1 VLLTRFQGVTS
12 AATIYA
18 KHLEPMA
25 TFYERCFGLEYLA
38 EAPGEY
44 RVLRSDAWTLS
55 IVQVPQEIA
64 STIMLSNPPARREEA
79 PIKLSFEVLS
89 IAVAR
94 ATIIEHG
101 GQVDEAEWDFRGFR
115 HQDFTDPEGNVGQ
128 LRATITCG
136 A

>member
-94 ATIIEHG
+94 AT
-101 GQVDEAEWDFRGFR
+101 EWDFRGFR